1 MTVFPA
7 ALNDTYHF
15 NYLFRS
21 LYLYLILI
29 ENYLLYVGMGG
40 GITRSRVTQGVCV
53 CVCVCRGW
61 CINFGGGVGG
71 E

>member
-29 ENYLLYVGMGG
+29 ENHLLYVGVGG
-40 GITRSRVTQGVCV
+40 GITRARVTQGVCV
-53 CVCVCRGW
+53 CVEGGW